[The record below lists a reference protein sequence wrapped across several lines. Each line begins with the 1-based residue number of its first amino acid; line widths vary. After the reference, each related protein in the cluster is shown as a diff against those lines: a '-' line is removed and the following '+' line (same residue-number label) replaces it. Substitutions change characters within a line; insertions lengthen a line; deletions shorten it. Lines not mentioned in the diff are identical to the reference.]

1 MSTQYVPMWNC
12 DWVMYRLNNSAYKC
26 VSQQEYD
33 IIHQNDEPNIL
44 ILTLTFYFILI
55 LTLTFYFILMGISY
69 LIFNYKNN
77 E

>member
-26 VSQQEYD
+26 VSQQEYESLHKNESQ
-33 IIHQNDEPNIL
+33 IAPIL
-44 ILTLTFYFILI
+44 IIVFGLIPIFFIYFINK
-55 LTLTFYFILMGISY
+55 LT
-69 LIFNYKNN
+69 NN